1 MRRAALFLMLSLP
14 AVTGCIRP
22 HIVPTT
28 YYTIAPSVSIEKAE
42 PTDRT
47 LGIRPLSAPLLYKTP
62 ILYSK
67 GLEVHAY
74 PHAEWAMQPNEMV
87 TRAITD
93 AIVATQRFQDAGDAF
108 HVKRPELLL
117 VGDLRKF
124 EVDRDA
130 TPAEAV
136 CEVRL
141 ELRETFGTQL
151 LWADVVSA
159 RVPLEDEHVSAVP
172 HAMSEAVSQVANRAA
187 AEIAKH

>member
-1 MRRAALFLMLSLP
+1 MRRAALFVILSFP
-14 AVTGCIRP
+14 AVTGCVRP

-28 YYTIAPSVSIEKAE
+28 YYTIAPSVSVEKAE
-42 PTDRT
+42 PTDHT

-62 ILYSK
+62 ILYTE
-67 GLEVHAY
+67 GLEVRAY
-74 PHAEWAMQPNEMV
+74 PHAEWAMKPSDMV
-87 TRAITD
+87 TRTITD
-93 AIVATQRFQDAGDAF
+93 AIVATKRFQDAGDAF

-130 TPAEAV
+130 MPPEAV

-141 ELRETFGTQL
+141 ELRETFGTRL

-159 RVPLEDEHVSAVP
+159 RVPLENDHISAVP
-172 HAMSEAVSQVANRAA
+172 PAMSKAVTQVANQAA
-187 AEIAKH
+187 AMIAQH